1 MVKYFG
7 SGEINKCNYQYD
19 LLSCKLGTSIVLQC
33 IVPPIMQKYFIEV
46 DYLTMY
52 TLWTELQ

>member
-19 LLSCKLGTSIVLQC
+19 LLSCELGTSIVLQC
-33 IVPPIMQKYFIEV
+33 IVPTIMQKYFIEV

-52 TLWTELQ
+52 TL